1 MDKDGYDRE
10 GYNKEGYSRCADIL
24 TGVTHS

>member
-10 GYNKEGYSRCADIL
+10 GFNKEGYSRCADML